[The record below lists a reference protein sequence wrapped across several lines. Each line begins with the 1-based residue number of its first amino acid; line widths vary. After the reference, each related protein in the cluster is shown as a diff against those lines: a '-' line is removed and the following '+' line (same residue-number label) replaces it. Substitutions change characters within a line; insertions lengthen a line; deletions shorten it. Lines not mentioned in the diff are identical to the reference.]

1 MFAPD
6 ADNTTQ
12 QPDNDPILDWDA
24 LYWELMPRIYNF
36 FRYRLG
42 NDQVAED
49 CTSVTF
55 TKAWRAREQYQHDL
69 GVFEAWLFTIARN
82 VATDY
87 LRKSQRRKEVS
98 LDMIWGISSEQ
109 SVEGEATKRHEFERL
124 YELVKTLPTREQD
137 IIAMKYGAEMTN
149 RAIAAALNLSE
160 SNVGTIVH
168 RIVHKL
174 RKHWEVTHEQ
184 S

>member
-1 MFAPD
+1 MFAPESD
-6 ADNTTQ
+6 HEQ
-12 QPDNDPILDWDA
+12 EQSYEQPILDWDQ
-24 LYWELMPRIYNF
+24 LYWDLMPRIYNF

-42 NDQVAED
+42 NDPVAED
-49 CTSVTF
+49 CTSITF

-69 GVFEAWLFTIARN
+69 GAFEAWLFTIARN
-82 VATDY
+82 VANDF
-87 LRKSQRRKEVS
+87 LRQSQRRKEVS
-98 LDMIWGISSEQ
+98 LDTIWGLSSEQ
-109 SVEGEATKRHEFERL
+109 SVEGEATKRREFERL

-149 RAIAAALNLSE
+149 RAIADALQLSE

-168 RIVHKL
+168 RIVQKL
-174 RKHWEVTHEQ
+174 RQHWEITHDD